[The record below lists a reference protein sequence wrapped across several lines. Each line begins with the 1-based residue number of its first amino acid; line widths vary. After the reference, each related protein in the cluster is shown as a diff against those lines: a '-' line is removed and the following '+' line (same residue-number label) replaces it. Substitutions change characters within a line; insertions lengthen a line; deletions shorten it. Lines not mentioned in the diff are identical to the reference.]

1 MIRPALLIVLAGL
14 LISGCS
20 IKKMA
25 TKSMADAL
33 TGGQDVFGTDNDPE
47 LVRDALPFGLKTLES
62 LLSELPEH
70 RGLLLSACK
79 GFTQYGFAFVQGE
92 AAYVEARDYHRAQE
106 MRERALQLY
115 LRARGYGL
123 RGLELS
129 NRGIGAAL
137 PVNPDSA
144 AGEIEKQDQDLLYWT
159 AASWGAAISVGM
171 DHPELL
177 ADVSVVR
184 AMMERG
190 LELDET
196 YDGGAF
202 HEAMMILESAPAVM
216 GGSPERA
223 RQHFNRAIEISGG
236 RKASTYVTLAEAI
249 SVPAQNRA
257 EFTAMLEKALAVD
270 PEADLPNRLANLVIQ
285 KKARWMLSRADELFL
300 DSPMDAPTEEGSKR

>member
-1 MIRPALLIVLAGL
+1 MIRSLLIVLAAL
-14 LISGCS
+14 LLAGCS

-33 TGGQDVFGTDNDPE
+33 TSGQDVFGTDNDPE

-62 LLSELPEH
+62 LLAELPNH
-70 RGLLLSACK
+70 RGLLLSACR

-92 AAYVEARDYHRAQE
+92 AAYVEARDYDRAQE
-106 MRERALQLY
+106 MRARALQLY

-129 NRGIGAAL
+129 NRGISAAL

-144 AGEIEKQDQDLLYWT
+144 ARAIKQENLDLLYWT
-159 AASWGAAISVGM
+159 AASWGAAIGVGM
-171 DHPELL
+171 DRPELT

-184 AMMERG
+184 SLMQRG

-202 HEAMMILESAPAVM
+202 HEAMLILESAPAVM
-216 GGSPERA
+216 GGSIARA
-223 RQHFNRAIEISGG
+223 REHFARAVQLSGG
-236 RKASTYVTLAEAI
+236 RKASPYVTLAEAI
-249 SVPAQNRA
+249 SVQTQDRA
-257 EFTAMLEKALAVD
+257 EFSAMLEKALAVD
-270 PEADLPNRLANLVIQ
+270 PEADPPNRLANIVVQ
-285 KKARWMLSRADELFL
+285 KKARWLLSRADELFL
-300 DSPMDAPTEEGSKR
+300 DSPVDAPIEEGSKR